1 MLTGKRNREKIW
13 EGEMGPKSVL
23 AKKSDWGI
31 PRPPHAA
38 MGACRVCS
46 STLVY

>member
-1 MLTGKRNREKIW
+1 
-13 EGEMGPKSVL
+13 MGPKSEI

-38 MGACRVCS
+38 MGACRGCS